1 MPKVLT
7 DIRAVLVDDLLEE
20 IKVAVDLAN
29 DGTALPIST
38 VEIVLKMN
46 ATFSGGIDF
55 TIPLVSSITGKFVGK
70 TNHITETHLVFEPK
84 PVRALAKAPLPPGL
98 ATSVRFIKDAIEK
111 SKTKLPSMQFKSAK
125 TQVDFV
131 VTETGS
137 VSCIFTGSEEVAGT
151 HSLILSFGEKAK
163 AGE

>member
-7 DIRAVLVDDLLEE
+7 DIRAVLVDDLLDE

-29 DGTALPIST
+29 NGTALPIST

-84 PVRALAKAPLPPGL
+84 PVKGAYQSTASTR
-98 ATSVRFIKDAIEK
+98 
-111 SKTKLPSMQFKSAK
+111 
-125 TQVDFV
+125 
-131 VTETGS
+131 
-137 VSCIFTGSEEVAGT
+137 SCNFHPV
-151 HSLILSFGEKAK
+151 H
-163 AGE
+163 